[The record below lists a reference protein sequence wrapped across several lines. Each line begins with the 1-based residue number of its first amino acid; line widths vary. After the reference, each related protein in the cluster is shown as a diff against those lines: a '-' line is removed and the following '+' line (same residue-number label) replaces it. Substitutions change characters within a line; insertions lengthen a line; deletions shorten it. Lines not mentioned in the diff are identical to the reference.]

1 MSHLIVPN
9 VFVNKSCGRFC
20 SKGMI
25 LLNITPNYPCT
36 QHTHNHILNE
46 HNLSN
51 QYISIDSVKI
61 VYIVYN
67 SESTKFK
74 SYNGYNCK
82 IATFIYMFWNS
93 NNFRLVSFLCPDF
106 YCLLKILIFFPY
118 LHVVNVFKIVQMFNY
133 VYLPS
138 NWGPFKDE
146 KLSVTP

>member
-1 MSHLIVPN
+1 MPN
-9 VFVNKSCGRFC
+9 VFVNKICGRFC

-36 QHTHNHILNE
+36 QHTHNHISNE

-51 QYISIDSVKI
+51 QYISINSVKI

-82 IATFIYMFWNS
+82 IATYTLYVLKFQ
-93 NNFRLVSFLCPDF
+93 DF
-106 YCLLKILIFFPY
+106 SSSFFPLPGLLLPVENSHIFSLTTCCKCLQNCSNIQ
-118 LHVVNVFKIVQMFNY
+118 LHVFTIQ
-133 VYLPS
+133 L
-138 NWGPFKDE
+138 GT
-146 KLSVTP
+146 L